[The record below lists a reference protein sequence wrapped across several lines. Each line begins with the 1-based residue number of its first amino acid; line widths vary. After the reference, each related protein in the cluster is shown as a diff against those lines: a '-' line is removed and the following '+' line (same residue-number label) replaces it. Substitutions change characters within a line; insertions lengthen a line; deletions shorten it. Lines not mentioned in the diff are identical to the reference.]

1 MRVYLESLGCKL
13 NQSEMETLARQF
25 VAAGHELVASAEAAD
40 LCILNTCA
48 VTHVAA
54 RKSRQT
60 AHRLRRLNP
69 DARLVITG
77 CYAEVTTE
85 PLEADLTVGNED
97 KARLLDLIR
106 SAGFRLPETGHQQPV
121 ADTRPPVARTRAFVK
136 IQDGCDNACTYCIV
150 HVARG
155 RQRSRPRDAILE
167 EIRAL
172 VAEGYKEIVLTGVHV
187 GAYGRDAGGASQG
200 DLRSLVT
207 AILTE
212 TDVPRL
218 RLSSIEPW
226 DISPDFFDLWQNP
239 RLCRHLHLPLQSGC
253 DATLRRMGRRYTTTT
268 FAQIVAAAREAIP
281 GLAIT
286 TDIIVGFR
294 GGIRHQLRVRHP
306 NGLRQAARFSL
317 LNAARHTRSS
327 NARPGAP
334 HREESPCQADGR
346 HRATNGYPVPTGV
359 RRSDAGG
366 TVGTQEKRGAGMYV
380 VGPDGQLHPGDHHQ
394 RGGPDQYPIAH
405 ALDRRDLCRDA
416 RRSAGCPAD
425 SPTAMTCSHTPH
437 KHSVYQESGGT
448 RHGVNGVR

>member
-226 DISPDFFDLWQNP
+226 DISSDFFDLWQNP

-286 TDIIVGFR
+286 TDIIVGFPGESEEEFATSCEFVTR
-294 GGIRHQLRVRHP
+294 MAFARLHVFPYSMRPGTP
-306 NGLRQAARFSL
+306 AAAMPDQVPHTVKKARAKQMAAIGRRMATQFQRAFVGQTL
-317 LNAARHTRSS
+317 EVLWEHRRNAARGCTWSGLTDNYIRVTTTSEEDLTNTLLPTRLIAVTS
-327 NARPGAP
+327 
-334 HREESPCQADGR
+334 
-346 HRATNGYPVPTGV
+346 
-359 RRSDAGG
+359 
-366 TVGTQEKRGAGMYV
+366 AGMRGVPLV
-380 VGPDGQLHPGDHHQ
+380 VRQIHQ
-394 RGGPDQYPIAH
+394 Q
-405 ALDRRDLCRDA
+405 
-416 RRSAGCPAD
+416 
-425 SPTAMTCSHTPH
+425 
-437 KHSVYQESGGT
+437 Q
-448 RHGVNGVR
+448 